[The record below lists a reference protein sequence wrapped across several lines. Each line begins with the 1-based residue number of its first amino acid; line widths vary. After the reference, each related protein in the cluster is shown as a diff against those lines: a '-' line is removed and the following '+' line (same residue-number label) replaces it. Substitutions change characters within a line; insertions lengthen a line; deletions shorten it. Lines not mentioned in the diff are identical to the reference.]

1 MSMHSVLIEYIFHG
15 FNIIQWLQISISL
28 VYELNRYQIIN
39 FRDQLSISPL
49 GPIIN
54 GVIKSHDMSGPLS
67 LSICFNVLWS
77 V

>member
-1 MSMHSVLIEYIFHG
+1 MHSVLIEHIFHG

-54 GVIKSHDMSGPLS
+54 GVINPIIGLDLS
-67 LSICFNVLWS
+67 LYLS
-77 V
+77 VSMFHGQYR